1 SRGPRGGELAGAGS
15 GRGGGGGGGRREL
28 GDRKALYKLVAGKP
42 RMVLVKPGLTDG
54 SSTQL
59 LEGDLAPG
67 DLLVTEIIGAPSGPT
82 RKVGAF

>member
-1 SRGPRGGELAGAGS
+1 MF
-15 GRGGGGGGGRREL
+15 
-28 GDRKALYKLVAGKP
+28 KLVDGRP

-59 LEGDLAPG
+59 VEGDVKPG
-67 DLLVTEIIGAPSGPT
+67 DELITEVQGLPSGPT